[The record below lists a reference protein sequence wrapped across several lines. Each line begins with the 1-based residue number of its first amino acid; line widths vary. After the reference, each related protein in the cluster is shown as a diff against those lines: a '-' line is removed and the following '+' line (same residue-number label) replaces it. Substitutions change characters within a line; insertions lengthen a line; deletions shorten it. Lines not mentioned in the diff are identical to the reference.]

1 MFGIIK
7 YNLYE
12 ILNVPQDCDEKHI
25 KKSYLKL
32 IKRFHPDKNNIL
44 EEEIYLHIIYAN
56 QILSNKELR
65 KKYDEFIKETS
76 DFNKIKENCKKE
88 IEQTKLNK
96 TESFNNFH
104 NKFNE
109 LNNMHG
115 YSLNK
120 IYTREKREEINIKKD
135 INPKDIKEFNQIF
148 LKNKTDKTMKDEIIE
163 YKGEPM
169 EISTFYIG
177 DKYTL
182 INDLEKLYIEDK
194 NGNNSLN
201 LVFKLRI
208 IASFTAK

>member
-201 LVFKLRI
+201 LVFKLQPFDNI
-208 IASFTAK
+208 